1 MFRNEKN
8 FNDIFK
14 MFDEMFFS
22 QVDSQLG
29 EWKTQTKL
37 SEDGT
42 TRITTYYRGNE
53 PFGIKKP
60 SGVKSL
66 EKQLEIA
73 IENED
78 FEMAVE
84 LRDKINKFKTNQKQI
99 EELEEKLKQSIKDQ
113 NFEKS
118 IEIRDQ
124 LKELRK

>member
-1 MFRNEKN
+1 MFGNEKN
-8 FNDIFK
+8 FNDIFRA
-14 MFDEMFFS
+14 FDEMFS
-22 QVDSQLG
+22 QFDSRLG
-29 EWKTQTKL
+29 EWKTQTRV
-37 SEDGT
+37 SDDGT

-53 PFGIKKP
+53 PFEIKKP

-84 LRDKINKFKTNQKQI
+84 LRDKIKKLETNQKQI
-99 EELEEKLKQSIKDQ
+99 EELEKELKQSIKDQ

-118 IEIRDQ
+118 IELRDK
-124 LKELRK
+124 LKELKK

>member
-1 MFRNEKN
+1 
-8 FNDIFK
+8 
-14 MFDEMFFS
+14 
-22 QVDSQLG
+22 
-29 EWKTQTKL
+29 
-37 SEDGT
+37 
-42 TRITTYYRGNE
+42 
-53 PFGIKKP
+53 
-60 SGVKSL
+60 
-66 EKQLEIA
+66 LEIA

-99 EELEEKLKQSIKDQ
+99 EELEEKLKQLIKDQ